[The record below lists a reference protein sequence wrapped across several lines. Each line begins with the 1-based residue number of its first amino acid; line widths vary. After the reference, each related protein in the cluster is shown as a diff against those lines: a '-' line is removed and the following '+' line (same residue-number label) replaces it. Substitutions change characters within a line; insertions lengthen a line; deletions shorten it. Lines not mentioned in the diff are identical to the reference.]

1 MLEYDNPLIY
11 PKPSDITLPENCVVR
26 PVISPTPPLDFV
38 LPDNVCSTLLATYS
52 TFSNKMERV
61 DNRGLRNVCQTPIY
75 RIRNYDINFAK
86 YLSDALATYLPAQLV
101 FNERSR
107 VDWQSDNP
115 DNLNVWNLIG
125 VAPYFRYLQYNSGSE
140 HMPHYD
146 TSHKVPEDLL
156 TRTLYSGIIYLTDND
171 TGATA
176 FIDDE
181 QHKIP
186 YVHRNHDDWEQQA
199 TFDQIYS
206 WALPRRGHIIVFP
219 HGECHSVMPNYS
231 GSARKIIRFDIY
243 YSAYTKI

>member
-1 MLEYDNPLIY
+1 MLDYDNPLIY

-52 TFSNKMERV
+52 TFTDKMERV
-61 DNRGLRNVCQTPIY
+61 DSRGLRNVCQTPIY

-125 VAPYFRYLQYNSGSE
+125 VSPYFRYLQYNSGSE